1 VKNEIEIKVRFAE
14 TDAMGVV
21 YHGNFYCWLEMG
33 RYDLL
38 EKYCENSKREMAFG
52 NYYLPVTKAECNYLD
67 FVKFGDTI
75 VVTTYLVRTDVPKLI
90 FVSEIRKKGS
100 KKLAARACTEHVFL
114 NSEYKML
121 FKLPSFFK
129 EDLEQ
134 IEREH
139 PECLLTEKQRKER
152 MKK

>member
-1 VKNEIEIKVRFAE
+1 MKNEIEIKVRFAE

-75 VVTTYLVRTDVPKLI
+75 VVTTI
-90 FVSEIRKKGS
+90 AVS
-100 KKLAARACTEHVFL
+100 
-114 NSEYKML
+114 N
-121 FKLPSFFK
+121 
-129 EDLEQ
+129 
-134 IEREH
+134 
-139 PECLLTEKQRKER
+139 
-152 MKK
+152 